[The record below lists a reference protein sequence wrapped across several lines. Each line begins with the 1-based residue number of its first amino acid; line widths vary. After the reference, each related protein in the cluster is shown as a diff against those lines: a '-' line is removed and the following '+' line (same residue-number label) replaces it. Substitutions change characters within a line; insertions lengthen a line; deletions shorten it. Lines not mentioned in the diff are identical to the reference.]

1 MPWLSSR
8 GLPFG
13 LCILLVGLSVQ
24 DVAAQENSPDRAD
37 SLRGTVINSVT
48 HEPVPR
54 ALVFSPDNRFATM
67 TDAQGRFE
75 FVLPAASPMST
86 SQSATVGV
94 TGTVVPSNASSRPYM
109 LMARKPGFLEQG
121 GGDSQGVTVSQNVRE
136 ITIALMPEALIVGRL
151 TLSGSDAADRVTVEL
166 YRREIQDGRA
176 HWVSRS
182 ITNSSSSGE
191 FRFAELPAGSY
202 KLFTHEE
209 ADSDPLGTDS
219 GELVYAFPP
228 IYFPNA
234 SDFES
239 ASPIELT
246 PGKTFEAD
254 LSPVRQRYYR
264 VSVPVINVQPNAPV
278 SVSVY
283 RQGRKGPGFALDYN
297 GQDRRIEGSLP
308 NGTFVLDA
316 FSYGPTPM
324 GGSTTITI
332 QGAPVSG
339 EMLLIPGRSI
349 AVNVKEEFTSS
360 APNSGN
366 PSPAARGRSALRGP
380 RSYLDVSLV
389 PSDDFVEIPNPSLR
403 SSQNAVDAQLALE
416 GVQPGRYWVRA
427 NTSRGYVASMS
438 SGGVDLRHAP
448 LVVGHGGVASAIDV
462 TLRDDAAQLD
472 GSVDLQGESDVPG
485 SEDTNKPATMQ
496 SAFVYCIPVD
506 DSAGA
511 FTEWVTSEEGKFF
524 PAPMAPGLYRLLAFR
539 QKQTD
544 LEYENADQMRAYDG
558 KGQVVRLS
566 PGQTE
571 HVRLQ
576 LIEGG
581 E

>member
-1 MPWLSSR
+1 
-8 GLPFG
+8 
-13 LCILLVGLSVQ
+13 
-24 DVAAQENSPDRAD
+24 
-37 SLRGTVINSVT
+37 
-48 HEPVPR
+48 
-54 ALVFSPDNRFATM
+54 
-67 TDAQGRFE
+67 
-75 FVLPAASPMST
+75 
-86 SQSATVGV
+86 
-94 TGTVVPSNASSRPYM
+94 M

-121 GGDSQGVTVSQNVRE
+121 SADSQGVSVPQNARE
-136 ITIALMPEALIVGRL
+136 VAINLVPEALIVGRL

-191 FRFAELPAGSY
+191 FRFAELPAGTY

-209 ADSDPLGTDS
+209 ADSDPLGSDS
-219 GELVYAFPP
+219 GELAYAFPP
-228 IYFPNA
+228 VYFPNA
-234 SDFES
+234 SDFEAS
-239 ASPIELT
+239 SPIELT

-254 LSPVRQRYYR
+254 LSPVRQRYFR
-264 VSVPVINVQPNAPV
+264 VSVPVINVQPNAPL
-278 SVSVY
+278 SVNVY

-316 FSYGPTPM
+316 FSYGPNPM

-332 QGAPVSG
+332 QGASASG
-339 EMLLIPGRSI
+339 EMMLMPGRSI
-349 AVNVKEEFTSS
+349 AVNVREEFTSS
-360 APNSGN
+360 APNTRDGSGG
-366 PSPAARGRSALRGP
+366 RGGNALRDP
-380 RSYLDVSLV
+380 KSYLDLSLV
-389 PSDDFVEIPNPSLR
+389 PADDFVEIPNPSLR
-403 SSQNAVDAQLALE
+403 SPQNAGDAQLSLE

-438 SGGVDLRHAP
+438 SGGTDLRHAP

-472 GSVDLQGESDVPG
+472 GSVDLQDASDVQV
-485 SEDTNKPATMQ
+485 SEDTKDRSASGQ

-511 FTEWVTSEEGKFF
+511 FAVWTTSEEGKFF
-524 PAPMAPGLYRLLAFR
+524 PAPMAPGVYRLLAFR
-539 QKQTD
+539 QKQSA
-544 LEYENADQMRAYDG
+544 LEYENSEAMRAYDG
-558 KGQVVRLS
+558 KGQVVRLTS
-566 PGQTE
+566 GQTE
-571 HVRLQ
+571 HIRLQ
-576 LIEGG
+576 VIEGG